1 MSENTKI
8 SPGQNVILIR
18 PEGPLICRGNFTLLA
33 ANGEELAKGE
43 EELWLC
49 RCGASKK
56 TPFCDGSHKKI
67 EFDDGLVPDERAEEL
82 PEASGPVTITCRAN
96 AMYVVKGPVIIRSE
110 DGRYET
116 RRSKAAL
123 CRCGASGKKPF
134 CDASHK
140 TTGFEVD

>member
-1 MSENTKI
+1 LNDKTSPPENL
-8 SPGQNVILIR
+8 ILIR
-18 PEGPLICRGNFTLLA
+18 PNGPLICRGQFTLLA
-33 ANGEELAKGE
+33 ADGEQLAAGE

-56 TPFCDGSHKKI
+56 APFCDGSHKKI
-67 EFDDGLVPDERAEEL
+67 DFDDGLVPDERAEDLAETT
-82 PEASGPVTITCRAN
+82 GPVTITCRAN
-96 AMYVVKGPVIIRSE
+96 AMYVVKGPVTIRSE

-116 RRSKAAL
+116 KRSKAAL

-134 CDASHK
+134 CDTSHK

>member
-1 MSENTKI
+1 MNDKTSAPENL
-8 SPGQNVILIR
+8 ILIR
-18 PEGPLICRGNFTLLA
+18 SNGPLICRGQFTLLA
-33 ANGEELAKGE
+33 ANGEELARGE

-56 TPFCDGSHKKI
+56 APFCDGSHKKI
-67 EFDDGLVPDERAEEL
+67 EFDDGLVPDERAEDLAETT
-82 PEASGPVTITCRAN
+82 GPVTITCRAN
-96 AMYVVKGPVIIRSE
+96 AMYVIKGPVTIRSE
-110 DGRYET
+110 DGSYET
-116 RRSKAAL
+116 KRSKAAL

>member
-1 MSENTKI
+1 MKDKTSPPENL
-8 SPGQNVILIR
+8 ILIR
-18 PEGPLICRGNFTLLA
+18 ANGPLICRGQFTLLA
-33 ANGEELAKGE
+33 ANGEELARGE

-56 TPFCDGSHKKI
+56 APFCDGSHKKI
-67 EFDDGLVPDERAEEL
+67 DFDDGLVPDERAEDL
-82 PEASGPVTITCRAN
+82 AATTGPVTITCRAN
-96 AMYVVKGPVIIRSE
+96 AMYVVKGPVTIRSE
-110 DGRYET
+110 DGSYET
-116 RRSKAAL
+116 KRSKAAL